1 MSGVHPRPA
10 LGRPGRH
17 GKHSCRPLPGVHPR
31 PAMHASLATPSVPR
45 QQRGPV
51 TRSEPW
57 HGLVRAYWL
66 GASPARCAMPW
77 WGACAMPWCAPQTP
91 CYGLVYGYGRRAIA
105 WCRATWCHIACCPS
119 GSMRPADLR
128 ASIAPFAPI
137 AFNASIASI
146 AFIWQSRPADLRAVH
161 RHEVRVLAV
170 ARRRRQPRPLHPPHP
185 PHVPSR
191 QGRAGRGLSACVRY
205 GPLCVCPVQASLR
218 VSGTGL
224 SACVQY
230 GPLCGRAGR
239 AGHSALPRRA
249 YPPAPTAPPAPH
261 AASSPKLAL
270 FPRARNQLHSFTF
283 ASTPYTHV
291 CAYCITTRD
300 KSGTHGPAPH
310 RGKGI
315 ARAHTLPPTAW
326 WPYPPRRGGPL
337 SPVVPRPSAVG
348 PHGPFKSPSRH
359 APSQSARHTLPHSRR
374 DTPPHSRRDTRQAA
388 RQVPGA
394 GDLQ

>member
-10 LGRPGRH
+10 LGRSGRH

-205 GPLCVCPVQASLR
+205 GPLCVCPVRASLR
-218 VSGTGL
+218 PCRS
-224 SACVQY
+224 CR
-230 GPLCGRAGR
+230 PLRPA
-239 AGHSALPRRA
+239 SPRI
-249 YPPAPTAPPAPH
+249 PPCPHCPPCSSRGILTK
-261 AASSPKLAL
+261 ASPV
-270 FPRARNQLHSFTF
+270 P
-283 ASTPYTHV
+283 
-291 CAYCITTRD
+291 
-300 KSGTHGPAPH
+300 
-310 RGKGI
+310 
-315 ARAHTLPPTAW
+315 ARAQSITFFHIREHAIHPCVRLLYHHT
-326 WPYPPRRGGPL
+326 G
-337 SPVVPRPSAVG
+337 
-348 PHGPFKSPSRH
+348 
-359 APSQSARHTLPHSRR
+359 
-374 DTPPHSRRDTRQAA
+374 
-388 RQVPGA
+388 
-394 GDLQ
+394 